1 MLGIH
6 NFNVL
11 LFLYVEGDVYEV
23 FRLGNVKLFVP
34 TTVYNFVMLTF
45 FCVCFVLLVY
55 FKKLKFVVEKII
67 HN

>member
-11 LFLYVEGDVYEV
+11 LFLYVEDDVYEV
-23 FRLGNVKLFVP
+23 FRLGNMKLFVP

-45 FCVCFVLLVY
+45 FLVSASCY
-55 FKKLKFVVEKII
+55 SSSLR
-67 HN
+67 N